1 MPGIIYMDKLY
12 QPQMID
18 ITYYPQ
24 RSTYS
29 MDFCYLQSHLDSTSL
44 SFVSVGAVHFKH
56 GQRSN
61 LMIHNMMFFHCH
73 NHSQHFFMFQH
84 GSPPFAR
91 ADCSE
96 VAHHDVTLT
105 TDCFQIG
112 HGKSTFLKG
121 DRVQKMQREA
131 AGCAT
136 TGGLGPCLLH
146 MESILRS
153 YHLSFGM
160 IFYAQQNFLNYDLVV
175 TSYGRCIY
183 KTEGFLLLTG
193 NLVSRSHWCWGWT
206 FNVLEHHWVPEPFG
220 RVGQAWV
227 QTGLEGSK
235 IKVMLNFSKPCLIAF
250 DYLHNIWAM

>member
-1 MPGIIYMDKLY
+1 
-12 QPQMID
+12 
-18 ITYYPQ
+18 
-24 RSTYS
+24 
-29 MDFCYLQSHLDSTSL
+29 
-44 SFVSVGAVHFKH
+44 
-56 GQRSN
+56 
-61 LMIHNMMFFHCH
+61 
-73 NHSQHFFMFQH
+73 
-84 GSPPFAR
+84 
-91 ADCSE
+91 
-96 VAHHDVTLT
+96 
-105 TDCFQIG
+105 
-112 HGKSTFLKG
+112 
-121 DRVQKMQREA
+121 MQREA